1 VGVVYSI
8 LAFLIGLLAGW
19 LVWGRRAPDGASP
32 VAEPE
37 ASAVEPSPRPHVSG
51 GLVED
56 SSPAPGESPVASSPV
71 EAAPVVAE
79 PVPATVAAA
88 ESTPAVVEPLPAVA
102 AEPVPATVAAAES
115 APSAVADSAPSTVAV
130 ADPDDLAASVPAQ
143 RNGAGD
149 DLKRLEGVGP
159 KAAAALNAAGITTYA
174 QLAEADDATI
184 RAAFAS
190 AGMRRPASA
199 VTWPRQARLLADG
212 DLAGFTQL
220 ARSIKATRP

>member
-115 APSAVADSAPSTVAV
+115 APSTVAV

>member
-1 VGVVYSI
+1 MGVVYSI

-19 LVWGRRAPDGASP
+19 LVWGRRAPVGASP
-32 VAEPE
+32 GAEPD

-56 SSPAPGESPVASSPV
+56 SSSAPGESAVAPSPV
-71 EAAPVVAE
+71 EAAPGVAE

-115 APSAVADSAPSTVAV
+115 APSAVAD
-130 ADPDDLAASVPAQ
+130 PDDLAASVPAQ

-159 KAAAALNAAGITTYA
+159 KAAAALNAAGITSYA
-174 QLAEADDATI
+174 QLADADDATI

-212 DLAGFTQL
+212 DLAGFAEL